1 MTRDRKPAG
10 VAIAGL
16 LLSCPMLE
24 NRFDEADRKL
34 FSADTTPM
42 WSFESNDM
50 VWKAYLGEQP
60 DSAENPYHVPSR
72 ASNLSGL
79 PPTYVDVGT
88 AELFRKPVMRFA
100 ERLWDFMP
108 GRGGYHIFGFVMPT
122 ASLSKK
128 AIEAKYVWVR
138 KGLGC

>member
-1 MTRDRKPAG
+1 
-10 VAIAGL
+10 
-16 LLSCPMLE
+16 MLE
-24 NRFDEADRKL
+24 NKFDEADRKL

-42 WSFESNDM
+42 WSFESNEM
-50 VWKAYLGEQP
+50 AWKAYLGEQP

-100 ERLWDFMP
+100 ERLWECGGSVELHAWP
-108 GRGGYHIFGFVMPT
+108 GRLPH
-122 ASLSKK
+122 L
-128 AIEAKYVWVR
+128 
-138 KGLGC
+138 